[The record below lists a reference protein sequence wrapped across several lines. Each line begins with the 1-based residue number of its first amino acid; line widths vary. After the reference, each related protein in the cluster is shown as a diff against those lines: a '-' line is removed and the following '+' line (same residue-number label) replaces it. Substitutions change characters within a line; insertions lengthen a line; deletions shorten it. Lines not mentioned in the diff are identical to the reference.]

1 MVLSSSSAV
10 VTGGASGL
18 GAATARAL
26 AARGAYVV
34 VLDLDDVRGAEI
46 AAEIGGRYARADV
59 TSTDQVEAAVDAARS
74 QAPLRVLVNC
84 AGIAPAVRTI
94 GRDGTVASA
103 HSLEIFRKVLE
114 VNLLGTFNCIRI
126 AASAMSANVPEEDGE
141 RGVIINT
148 ASIAAFDGQIGQ
160 AAYGASKGG
169 IVGMTLP
176 VARDLAVSGIRVNTI
191 APGLVDTPIYDTAP
205 DPAAF
210 KATLGKS
217 ALFPA
222 RLGTPAEFAELALSL
237 ITNRYMNAAV
247 VRMDAG
253 TRLPAR

>member
-1 MVLSSSSAV
+1 MQINGLRAMIV
-10 VTGGASGL
+10 GGASGM
-18 GAATARAL
+18 ARATAERIANGGGKVAILDRAGSAGADVAKELGGAYFETNILDFEGTEGVIADAVAWLGGLDAVVTTAGGGTGKRTLTKDGPHPLDEFRAVVDLNLTATFNINRL
-26 AARGAYVV
+26 AAW
-34 VLDLDDVRGAEI
+34 
-46 AAEIGGRYARADV
+46 
-59 TSTDQVEAAVDAARS
+59 
-74 QAPLRVLVNC
+74 
-84 AGIAPAVRTI
+84 
-94 GRDGTVASA
+94 
-103 HSLEIFRKVLE
+103 H
-114 VNLLGTFNCIRI
+114 
-126 AASAMSANVPEEDGE
+126 MSKNEPNEDEE

-160 AAYGASKGG
+160 AAYGASMGG

>member
-59 TSTDQVEAAVDAARS
+59 TSTDEVEAAVEAARS

-141 RGVIINT
+141 RGVIIHT
-148 ASIAAFDGQIGQ
+148 ASIAAFDGQDI
-160 AAYGASKGG
+160 
-169 IVGMTLP
+169 
-176 VARDLAVSGIRVNTI
+176 
-191 APGLVDTPIYDTAP
+191 
-205 DPAAF
+205 DPAAG
-210 KATLGKS
+210 AQQGS
-217 ALFPA
+217 ALHQAGEHLIYGCTAAQMQQF
-222 RLGTPAEFAELALSL
+222 LGDQRCPF
-237 ITNRYMNAAV
+237 
-247 VRMDAG
+247 G
-253 TRLPAR
+253 